1 MGMSRPMGGKL
12 RWVLY
17 AAGVVFAAAFV
28 LSYATGR

>member
-1 MGMSRPMGGKL
+1 MTRAAEQIRKIL
-12 RWVLY
+12 V